1 MSLIA
6 HYLNLGHSLDE
17 MLSLSPTE
25 RMFYGIAWEL
35 EEERKAKLWEAMT
48 GGQ

>member
-1 MSLIA
+1 V
-6 HYLNLGHSLDE
+6 N
-17 MLSLSPTE
+17 LSPVE

-35 EEERKAKLWEAMT
+35 EEERKAKVWEAMT